1 MGASKSIE
9 QLQAEDKKF
18 EEYLKERRIE
28 IDARA
33 AETRKKMDD
42 DIVKFYKDGGWSDRK
57 PLFSSSYID
66 VQNIS
71 EWSLTNVNNILA
83 AISGA
88 IFGSDNPPPG
98 TKVNGDSAQ

>member
-33 AETRKKMDD
+33 AETRKK
-42 DIVKFYKDGGWSDRK
+42 YGR
-57 PLFSSSYID
+57 
-66 VQNIS
+66 
-71 EWSLTNVNNILA
+71 
-83 AISGA
+83 
-88 IFGSDNPPPG
+88 
-98 TKVNGDSAQ
+98 